1 MQGGHRQ
8 GKKNCWVVQQNQ
20 SPDGKCEGVGQKAS
34 TSSSAQAEPFAPL
47 FLNNHLE
54 RSHYTRPPPH
64 RGWLGLSL
72 AHMVPLCRR
81 LKDALSKHPFFQDD
95 MAPFQSTGLAE
106 RSVGCISAPTHFLCQ
121 APLYY
126 AQVHTQRCRPW
137 NSPILSLNCHIRGH
151 LLLQS
156 LNPPAAGMY
165 QFFPARWEISKSLSH
180 GRPFKHRHY
189 FCAPPQSSHGTEL
202 PPWKEIQTAPKPR
215 TNTVS
220 LKARLQQSYH
230 KGTGNTR
237 KNSTD
242 RDHDKFI
249 NTLKEAVKT

>member
-1 MQGGHRQ
+1 
-8 GKKNCWVVQQNQ
+8 
-20 SPDGKCEGVGQKAS
+20 
-34 TSSSAQAEPFAPL
+34 
-47 FLNNHLE
+47 
-54 RSHYTRPPPH
+54 
-64 RGWLGLSL
+64 
-72 AHMVPLCRR
+72 MVPLCRR

-249 NTLKEAVKT
+249 NTLKEAVKTWNVGERRSCRICKCMHLKEPQSLNNKEMGEKLKESWVERRGEHGEIIKHSRDGGLRVGTRTP